1 MVFYFV
7 LIGISSFLCVS
18 AFISSYILLFLVA
31 NSFASLEDIK
41 QMVSEIVSASFQS
54 FCFQG
59 DTFFFFCCSISSSEC
74 CSVISNSLQHRGL
87 YSPWNSPGKNTG
99 MSCHALLQG
108 IFPTQGSKPGHLHC
122 KWILYCLSHQRS
134 PKTLEWVA
142 YPFSR
147 GSSQPRNQTRV
158 SCIAGGFFTS

>member
-1 MVFYFV
+1 M

-18 AFISSYILLFLVA
+18 AFISTYILLFLVA

-74 CSVISNSLQHRGL
+74 CSVVSNSLQHHGL

-158 SCIAGGFFTS
+158 SCTAGEFFTS